1 MALGGRLEGRGRLVS
16 SQGEEMENQSAPLN
30 RIKIAIDGPAGA
42 GKSTLARLLGERLGI
57 PYIDTGA
64 IYRALALKAH
74 RLEISE
80 DDEENL
86 AKLARELKIEF
97 KRDER
102 GMRVYLDGEDVSEAI
117 RTPEITRLSSPVS
130 KHPKV
135 REALLELQRKLVKD
149 GGVMEGRDIG
159 TVILPD
165 ADVKIFLTAS
175 VKVRAWRRYL
185 ELKEKGYEVDLEDLE
200 KEIEERDRRD
210 STRSVA
216 PLRMAGDAV
225 LLNTDNLSIE
235 EMVKEALRIIREKC
249 GIG

>member
-1 MALGGRLEGRGRLVS
+1 MEGRGRLVS
-16 SQGEEMENQSAPLN
+16 SQGEKMENQSPPLN

-42 GKSTLARLLGERLGI
+42 GKSTLARLLGGKLGI

-64 IYRALALKAH
+64 IYRALALKAF
-74 RLEISE
+74 RMGISE

-86 AKLARELKIEF
+86 AKLAKELKIEF
-97 KRDER
+97 KRDDR

-135 REALLELQRKLVKD
+135 REALLELQRKLAEN

-175 VKVRAWRRYL
+175 TKVRAMRRYL
-185 ELKEKGYEVDLEDLE
+185 ELKEKGYEVNLEDLE
-200 KEIEERDRRD
+200 REIEERDRRD
-210 STRSVA
+210 STRSIA
-216 PLRMAGDAV
+216 PLRMAEDAI
-225 LLNTDNLSIE
+225 LLNTDNLTIE
-235 EMVKEALRIIREKC
+235 EMVEEALRVIREKC

>member
-1 MALGGRLEGRGRLVS
+1 
-16 SQGEEMENQSAPLN
+16 MENQSPPLN

-42 GKSTLARLLGERLGI
+42 GKSTLARLLGAKLGI

-64 IYRALALKAH
+64 IYRALALKAF
-74 RLEISE
+74 RMGISE

-86 AKLARELKIEF
+86 AKLAKELKIEF
-97 KRDER
+97 KRDDR

-135 REALLELQRKLVKD
+135 RVALLELQRKLAEN

-175 VKVRAWRRYL
+175 AKVRAMRRYL
-185 ELKEKGYEVDLEDLE
+185 ELKEKGYNVNLEDLE
-200 KEIEERDRRD
+200 REIEERDRRD

-216 PLRMAGDAV
+216 PLRMAEDAI
-225 LLNTDNLSIE
+225 LLNTDNLTIE
-235 EMVKEALRIIREKC
+235 EMVEEALRIIREKC

>member
-1 MALGGRLEGRGRLVS
+1 
-16 SQGEEMENQSAPLN
+16 MENQSPPLN

-42 GKSTLARLLGERLGI
+42 GKSTLARLLGEKLGI

-64 IYRALALKAH
+64 IYRALALKAY
-74 RLEISE
+74 RMGISE

-86 AKLARELKIEF
+86 AKLARDLKIEF
-97 KRDER
+97 KRDDR

-135 REALLELQRKLVKD
+135 REALLELQRKLAEN

-175 VKVRAWRRYL
+175 AKVRALRRYL
-185 ELKEKGYEVDLEDLE
+185 ELKEKGYEVNLEDLE

-216 PLRMAGDAV
+216 PLRMAEDAI
-225 LLNTDNLSIE
+225 LLNTDNLTIE
-235 EMVKEALRIIREKC
+235 EMVGEALRIICEKC

>member
-1 MALGGRLEGRGRLVS
+1 MGI
-16 SQGEEMENQSAPLN
+16 GEN
-30 RIKIAIDGPAGA
+30 
-42 GKSTLARLLGERLGI
+42 
-57 PYIDTGA
+57 
-64 IYRALALKAH
+64 
-74 RLEISE
+74 
-80 DDEENL
+80 DEENL
-86 AKLARELKIEF
+86 GKLARDMKIEF
-97 KRDER
+97 KRDNR

-135 REALLELQRKLVKD
+135 REALIELQRKLVKD

-165 ADVKIFLTAS
+165 ADVKIFITAS

-185 ELKEKGYEVDLEDLE
+185 ELKEKGYEVNLEDLE
-200 KEIEERDRRD
+200 REIEERDRRD

-216 PLRMAGDAV
+216 PLRMAEDAI

>member
-1 MALGGRLEGRGRLVS
+1 MEGRGGLVS
-16 SQGEEMENQSAPLN
+16 SQGEKMENQSPPLN

-42 GKSTLARLLGERLGI
+42 GKSTLARLLGEKFGI

-64 IYRALALKAH
+64 IYRALALKAF
-74 RLEISE
+74 RIGISE

-86 AKLARELKIEF
+86 AKLAKELKIEF
-97 KRDER
+97 KRDDR
-102 GMRVYLDGEDVSEAI
+102 GTRVYLDGEDVSEAI
-117 RTPEITRLSSPVS
+117 RTPDITRLSSPVS

-135 REALLELQRKLVKD
+135 REALLELQRKLAEN

-175 VKVRAWRRYL
+175 AKVRAMRRYL
-185 ELKEKGYEVDLEDLE
+185 ELKEKGYEVNLEDLE
-200 KEIEERDRRD
+200 REIEERDRRD

-216 PLRMAGDAV
+216 PLRMAEDAI
-225 LLNTDNLSIE
+225 LLNTDNLTIE
-235 EMVKEALRIIREKC
+235 EMVEEALRIIREKC

>member
-1 MALGGRLEGRGRLVS
+1 MEGRGRLVS
-16 SQGEEMENQSAPLN
+16 SQGEEMENQSTTLN
-30 RIKIAIDGPAGA
+30 RLKIAIDGPAGA
-42 GKSTLARLLGERLGI
+42 GKSTLARLLGEKLGI

-74 RLEISE
+74 RMGISE

-117 RTPEITRLSSPVS
+117 RTPQITRLSSPVS

-135 REALLELQRKLVKD
+135 REALLELQRKLAEN

-175 VKVRAWRRYL
+175 VKVRAFRRYL
-185 ELKEKGYEVDLEDLE
+185 ELKEKGYEVNLEDLE
-200 KEIEERDRRD
+200 REIEERDKRD

-216 PLRMAGDAV
+216 PLRMAEDAV
-225 LLNTDNLSIE
+225 LLNTDNLTIE
-235 EMVKEALRIIREKC
+235 EMVEKALRIIREKC

>member
-1 MALGGRLEGRGRLVS
+1 
-16 SQGEEMENQSAPLN
+16 MENQSTTLN
-30 RIKIAIDGPAGA
+30 RLKIAIDGPAGA
-42 GKSTLARLLGERLGI
+42 GKSTLARLLGEKLGI

-74 RLEISE
+74 RMGISE

-117 RTPEITRLSSPVS
+117 RTPQITRLSSPVS

-135 REALLELQRKLVKD
+135 REALLELQRKLAEN

-175 VKVRAWRRYL
+175 VKVRAFRRYL
-185 ELKEKGYEVDLEDLE
+185 ELKEKGYEVNLEDLE
-200 KEIEERDRRD
+200 REIEERDKRD

-216 PLRMAGDAV
+216 PLRMAEDAV
-225 LLNTDNLSIE
+225 LLNTDNLTIE
-235 EMVKEALRIIREKC
+235 EMVEKALRIIREKC

>member
-1 MALGGRLEGRGRLVS
+1 MAPGGRLEGRGRLVS
-16 SQGEEMENQSAPLN
+16 SQGEEMENQSPPLN

-42 GKSTLARLLGERLGI
+42 GKSTLARLLGEKLGI

-64 IYRALALKAH
+64 IYRALALKAY
-74 RLEISE
+74 RMGISE

-97 KRDER
+97 KRDDR

-135 REALLELQRKLVKD
+135 REALLELQRKLAEN

-175 VKVRAWRRYL
+175 AKVRAMRRYL
-185 ELKEKGYEVDLEDLE
+185 ELKEKGYEVNLEDLE
-200 KEIEERDRRD
+200 REIEERDRRD

-216 PLRMAGDAV
+216 PLRMAEDAI
-225 LLNTDNLSIE
+225 LLNTDNLTIE
-235 EMVKEALRIIREKC
+235 EMVEEALRIIREKC